1 MTPTLRVVLIVVS
14 ILTTFLLMRRIRQ
27 SRLQIEDSMFWI
39 GFSAILI
46 LFSVFPGAADF
57 LAGLA
62 GTYTTANFIYL
73 AVIFLLILKLF
84 SMSIKM
90 SQLETRLKE
99 LVQEMALAEHARR
112 AEEAEGSGPA
122 RVKEAEGSGPAQEK
136 EAEGSGP
143 ARVKEAEESAPAA
156 REGTEEAAGR

>member
-112 AEEAEGSGPA
+112 AEEGDRTARRKETAEGSGSAAREEAKGSGPA
-122 RVKEAEGSGPAQEK
+122 R
-136 EAEGSGP
+136 
-143 ARVKEAEESAPAA
+143 
-156 REGTEEAAGR
+156 REGTAEAAGR